1 MLQDEDIK
9 LFRLI
14 TGEELIAE
22 RITPDSLPPHDYVKF
37 RNPIRFML
45 VPSKGNPN
53 NPTVGFAPWQEF
65 STDTE
70 FTLDKA
76 HVLAI
81 MTPIKEFKEQYRAT
95 FSKIITPKPGL
106 ILP

>member
-1 MLQDEDIK
+1 MLQDENIQ

-22 RITPDSLPPHDYVKF
+22 RVNDFSSSENYQVKI

-53 NPTVGFAPWQEF
+53 QPTVGFAPWQEF

-70 FTLDKA
+70 FTLDKS

>member
-22 RITPDSLPPHDYVKF
+22 RVNGFSSSENHQVTI

>member
-1 MLQDEDIK
+1 MLKDEDIL

-22 RITPDSLPPHDYVKF
+22 RIDDPFESKVRF

-70 FTLDKA
+70 FALDKS

>member
-1 MLQDEDIK
+1 MVQDENIQ

-22 RITPDSLPPHDYVKF
+22 RVYDFSSSENYQIMI

-45 VPSKGNPN
+45 VPSKSNPN
-53 NPTVGFAPWQEF
+53 QPTVGFAPWQEF

-70 FTLDKA
+70 FTLDKS

-81 MTPIKEFKEQYRAT
+81 MTPIKEFKDQYRAT

>member
-1 MLQDEDIK
+1 MLKDEDIK
-9 LFRLI
+9 LVRLI

-22 RITPDSLPPHDYVKF
+22 IVSYNAVDRNVVIK
-37 RNPIRFML
+37 NPIRFML

-65 STDTE
+65 SDDTT
-70 FTLDKA
+70 FTLDKS

-81 MTPIKEFKEQYRAT
+81 MNPIKEFKAQYRAS
-95 FSKIITPKPGL
+95 FSKILTPKPGL